1 MISPAYTA
9 PTSSSRAPDILGAL
23 ARWLVGGLFIYMG
36 LNKALHPVDFLK
48 LVHQYELVSTPFLL
62 NAIGAA
68 LPWFEVFCGL
78 LLVAGIAVRGSALI
92 MVVMLVP
99 FTLVVLKRAL
109 AISAVPVAAEPIV
122 FGTAQLTTSGVFSC
136 RAQPVFVFIHGS
148 LRVEVG
154 DVSGKVDGRCR
165 DAKAERPL
173 PPSPFRGGAHLKKK
187 LRCFS
192 LIGIS
197 SLSITCNMSSQTFRF
212 SLNAWLR
219 SR

>member
-9 PTSSSRAPDILGAL
+9 PTSSSRAPDILGVL

-109 AISAVPVAAEPIV
+109 AISAAEHIPFTQV
-122 FGTAQLTTSGVFSC
+122 KFDCGCGTGE
-136 RAQPVFVFIHGS
+136 VFIWRKMIENSVLILLS
-148 LRVEVG
+148 LWLI
-154 DVSGKVDGRCR
+154 
-165 DAKAERPL
+165 A
-173 PPSPFRGGAHLKKK
+173 GAGKK
-187 LRCFS
+187 LCARFA
-192 LIGIS
+192 LWRARAPNP
-197 SLSITCNMSSQTFRF
+197 IT
-212 SLNAWLR
+212 LR
-219 SR
+219 PVPSRG